1 MRRHRRNL
9 IALAAAAVLATQ
21 AFAAGVEHTDT
32 GSRAQ
37 SSASSTERGT
47 RASADADIGQLLA
60 SGLAAVAP
68 ANETYVRRVYELG
81 WTLDTVVDDRVD
93 TDVATYATR
102 RAQELHASADPVA
115 RWAAGRIAACQ
126 DQICVFQFAAR
137 EAVGMQIQTAHM
149 AFYPT
154 FAEGVVGARRRIQ
167 SAAYYT
173 AWMPSVLHTA
183 RIADAVESKLAAEM
197 QSLGPMPLKD
207 RRLRLVQLYFDLPL
221 EMLTIPRGDERGV
234 TVHGQ
239 MGSPYV
245 FYYAGRN
252 YTANDKGIFVFSGG
266 GTHFGGGYAGGVKH
280 AYSDTA
286 SGSRTNSTTSTHT
299 TTTGRRSATLE

>member
-1 MRRHRRNL
+1 MQRRNL
-9 IALAAAAVLATQ
+9 LALATAAVLASQ

-37 SSASSTERGT
+37 SSATSTERGT

-68 ANETYVRRVYELG
+68 ADGDFLRRVYELG
-81 WTLDTVVDDRVD
+81 WTLDTVIDDRVD
-93 TDVATYATR
+93 TDVPAYAAR
-102 RAQELHASADPVA
+102 RAQELRTSSDPVA
-115 RWAAGRIAACQ
+115 RWAAERIAACKA
-126 DQICVFQFAAR
+126 DQLCIFQFAAR

-149 AFYPT
+149 SFYPT
-154 FAEGVVGARRRIQ
+154 FAEGTVGARRRIQ

-173 AWMPSVLHTA
+173 AWMPSVIHTA
-183 RIADAVESKLAAEM
+183 RIANTVESKLAAEM
-197 QSLGPMPLKD
+197 QTLGPMSLED
-207 RRLRLVQLYFDLPL
+207 RRLKLVQLYFDLPL
-221 EMLTIPRGDERGV
+221 EMLTQPRGDDRGA

-245 FYYAGRN
+245 FYFNGQN

-266 GTHFGGGYAGGVKH
+266 GTYFGGGYAGGVRH

-286 SGSRTNSTTSTHT
+286 SGSRTSSSTNTRT